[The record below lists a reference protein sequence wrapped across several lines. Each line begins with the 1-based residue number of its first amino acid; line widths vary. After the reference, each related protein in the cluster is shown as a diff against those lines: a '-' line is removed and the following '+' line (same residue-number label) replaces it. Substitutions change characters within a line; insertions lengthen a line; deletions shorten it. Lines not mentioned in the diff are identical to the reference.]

1 MFHAAS
7 GEVETRPGILELF
20 DEARDAGLK
29 VGVCSAATKSSAVC
43 VLENLLG
50 PERFKVGFRALLLV
64 LERCPAGAAALGPL
78 GIHAR
83 GRHRIPWILRLEG
96 HSQAQ
101 CNGGHGRPV
110 LARESEQFYC
120 GNGTGGQ

>member
-1 MFHAAS
+1 VHREDAVRYPERERKKRERCTDRLTSVSSSFVFHHWSLESILYCAAS

-50 PERFKVGFRALLLV
+50 AHRFKVCTVHL
-64 LERCPAGAAALGPL
+64 
-78 GIHAR
+78 H
-83 GRHRIPWILRLEG
+83 
-96 HSQAQ
+96 Q
-101 CNGGHGRPV
+101 CIKVR
-110 LARESEQFYC
+110 
-120 GNGTGGQ
+120 